1 MKIFDRAK
9 EIVLDIKSAAENAL
23 AELRQIFGKLSK
35 RQAERITQEVMNGKS
50 DPEKMFRDLLKQNF
64 DSQARRLKHDFRS
77 WRTTFTNKWK
87 YKAGELLDNDKKP
100 VYWMWICVFRN
111 SRESHMYM
119 HRQKR
124 RQGEPFISGNN
135 NELRYP
141 GDRSAP
147 IEEWINCQCYLVRD
161 K

>member
-9 EIVLDIKSAAENAL
+9 EIVLDIKSAAESAL
-23 AELRQIFGKLSK
+23 AELRQIFGNLSK
-35 RQAERITQEVMNGKS
+35 RQAERITQEVLNGKS

-64 DSQARRLKHDFRS
+64 DSQANRLKRDFRS
-77 WRTTFTNKWK
+77 WRTTFTNRWK
-87 YKAGELLDNDKKP
+87 YKAGELLDKDKKP

-111 SRESHMYM
+111 SRESHMDM
-119 HRQKR
+119 HEQVR
-124 RQGEPFISGNN
+124 RQGEPFISGNG

-147 IEEWINCQCYLVRD
+147 IEEWINCQCYLVRE